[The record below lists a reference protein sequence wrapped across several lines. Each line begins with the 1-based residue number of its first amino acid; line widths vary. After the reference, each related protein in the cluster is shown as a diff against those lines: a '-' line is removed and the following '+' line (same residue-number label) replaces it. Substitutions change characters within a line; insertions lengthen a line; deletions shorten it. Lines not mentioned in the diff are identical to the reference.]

1 MLYFSRAKAAAILLT
16 ALVICG
22 LMVPNFIADSTLK
35 SWPAWAQR
43 RLVLGL
49 DLQGGSHILL
59 QVDKGDVQKQ
69 RLDTLRDEVRRTLRD
84 ARIQWAS
91 APAVRGNS
99 IEVRMA
105 EGADFAAGYAKLR
118 ALSQPLGGLLQGQ
131 SGRTLDVTDA
141 GDGLVRLTVTEAAM
155 TDRTRQ
161 AVEQSIPVIEKRI
174 NQLGLVEPT
183 VQRQGI
189 DRILVQ
195 VPGLGDPQ
203 RLLDIIGKTAKLE
216 FRMVDSSGPE
226 APDHVAADSEV
237 LEEKRPGQPPIKVVV
252 KKQALVEGVDL
263 TDAQAGFDQQNG
275 QPIVNFKFNSIGARK
290 FGRATTENVGRQ
302 FAIVLDNQVIS
313 APVINE
319 PIPGGSGRIS
329 GSFTV
334 ETANDLAILLRA
346 GALPAKLEPIEQR
359 VVGPGLGQD
368 SIRAG
373 ENASIA
379 GAILVVL
386 FMLAVYGLFGLF
398 ANIAVTINVAMILGI
413 LSFLGAT
420 LTLPGIAGIVLTVGI
435 AVDSNV
441 LIYERIREEVRN
453 GRNAISAIDAGFSR
467 ALATILDSNITTF
480 IAAAVLFLI
489 GTGPVKGFA
498 VTLGIGI
505 LTSLFTAFTLTRLIV
520 AWWVSV
526 VRPRTVNVHLLR
538 IIPEDTH
545 FGFLRFRRF
554 SFPAS
559 ALLSIVAITLYF
571 THGLNFGIDFKGGT
585 LMEVQSKSGSA
596 DIAKMRSTLGGLDVG
611 EVQLQEL
618 REFGGP
624 PNVLIRLAQQP
635 GGEQAQQAAVE
646 KVKNALGDEVN
657 YRRIEVVGPRV
668 SGELLHLGIV
678 GIFAAI
684 GAILVYL
691 WFRFEWQFAL
701 GAMIA
706 NVHDIV
712 LTLGFMSITQID
724 FDLTS
729 IAALL
734 TILGYSLNDTVV
746 IYDRIREMLR
756 RYKKMPMTDLLNA
769 SINATLSRSIITHL
783 TVALSLLALL
793 LFGGQAIHS
802 FAATMLFGVVLVGTY
817 TSVFIASPILIYLGA
832 GTGRQTSSAADEIAV
847 ETPVPGRAPAP
858 AR

>member
-1 MLYFSRAKAAAILLT
+1 MLYFSRAKALSILLG
-16 ALVICG
+16 ALVVCSF
-22 LMVPNFIADSTLK
+22 MVPNFLPAESVK
-35 SWPAWAQR
+35 SWPRWMQS

-59 QVDKGDVQKQ
+59 EVDRNDVRKQ
-69 RLDTLRDEVRRTLRD
+69 RLDGLREEVVRTLRE
-84 ARIQWAS
+84 AHITWAN

-99 IEVRMA
+99 IEVRLR
-105 EGADFAAGYAKLR
+105 ENTDFAAALAKLR
-118 ALSQPLGGLLQGQ
+118 GLSQPLGGVLQGN
-131 SGRTLDVTDA
+131 GVRTLEVTDA
-141 GDGLVRLTVTEAAM
+141 GGGLVRLAPTEAAM
-155 TDRTRQ
+155 VERTR
-161 AVEQSIPVIEKRI
+161 ATIDQSVPIIERRI
-174 NQLGLVEPT
+174 NELGLVEPT
-183 VQRQGI
+183 VQREGT

-195 VPGLGDPQ
+195 VPGLGDPRQ
-203 RLLDIIGKTAKLE
+203 LLDILGKTAKLE
-216 FRMVDSSGPE
+216 FRMVDAGQDPAHPPS
-226 APDHVAADSEV
+226 DSET
-237 LEEKRPGQPPIKVVV
+237 LEEKEGGQKVPIVV
-252 KKQALVEGVDL
+252 KKQALVEGADL
-263 TDAQAGFDQQNG
+263 TDAQASFDQRTG
-275 QPIVNFKFNSIGARK
+275 EPIVNFKFNSIGGRK
-290 FGRATTENVGRQ
+290 FGRATQDNVGQR
-302 FAIVLDNQVIS
+302 FAIVLDNEVIS
-313 APVINE
+313 APVIRE
-319 PIPGGSGRIS
+319 PILGGSGQIS

-334 ETANDLAILLRA
+334 ESANNLAILLRA
-346 GALPAKLEPIEQR
+346 GALPAKLTVIEQR
-359 VVGPGLGQD
+359 VVGPGLGED

-373 ENASIA
+373 EHASIFGA
-379 GAILVVL
+379 GLVVV
-386 FMLAVYGLFGLF
+386 FMLGVYGLFGLF
-398 ANIAVTINVAMILGI
+398 ANVAVAVNVAMIIGL

-498 VTLGIGI
+498 ITLGIGI

-520 AWWVSV
+520 AWWVRM
-526 VRPRTVNVHLLR
+526 VRPHTVNVHLLR
-538 IIPEDTH
+538 IIPEDTR
-545 FGFLRFRRF
+545 FDFLRFRRI
-554 SFPAS
+554 SFPIS
-559 ALLSIVAITLYF
+559 ALLSIFAITLYF

-585 LMEVQSKSGSA
+585 LVEVHSQAGPA
-596 DIAKMRSTLGGLDVG
+596 DIAKMRSTLGGLGLG
-611 EVQLQEL
+611 EVQLQE
-618 REFGGP
+618 FGGP
-624 PNVLIRLAQQP
+624 ANVLIRLAQQP

-646 KVKNALGDEVN
+646 KVKAALGNEVD
-657 YRRIEVVGPRV
+657 YRRIEVVGARV
-668 SGELLHLGIV
+668 SGELLHLGIL

-684 GAILVYL
+684 AAILIYL

-756 RYKKMPMTDLLNA
+756 RYKKMPMTDLLNV

-832 GTGRQTSSAADEIAV
+832 GTGRQVASAAEEAAV
-847 ETPVPGRAPAP
+847 ESPPTVPGRAPAR
-858 AR
+858 AFR